1 MLSVAVVVL
10 GIDLLTK
17 YLAVSQLRGSAAAKP
32 IPGILHLTY
41 TTNTGG
47 AFGLSGSTPW
57 FFALASFV
65 VCGFIL
71 VYMRKVEGIWR
82 TTAVGMILGGAVGN
96 LVNRLSGGID
106 FSGEVI
112 DFIDLRV
119 WPVFNLADSAIVVG
133 AVILALSFAGSRHED

>member
-1 MLSVAVVVL
+1 M
-10 GIDLLTK
+10 TK
-17 YLAVSQLRGSAAAKP
+17 YLAVSQLKGSASAQL

-57 FFALASFV
+57 FFALASLT

-71 VYMRKVEGIWR
+71 TNMRKVEGIWR
-82 TTAVGMILGGAVGN
+82 AVALGMVLGGAIGN
-96 LVNRLSGGID
+96 LINRLSGGVD

-112 DFIDLRV
+112 DFIDVRI

-133 AVILALSFAGSRHED
+133 AVILALSFARSRHEG